1 MYNELSRIQLP
12 NLSDIK
18 TKLYVYI
25 RTKGSKPLNTF
36 PNHLLLLD
44 ARKPLYTSRFKKGSF
59 IEENEKLLF
68 QINYK
73 L

>member
-1 MYNELSRIQLP
+1 MYKELSRIQLP

-44 ARKPLYTSRFKKGSF
+44 ARKSLYISSFKKSV
-59 IEENEKLLF
+59 LLRKTKSYF
-68 QINYK
+68 QR
-73 L
+73 